1 MPSQHR
7 RHACPARGCIR
18 SAACLAPAY
27 SSDLVPLLW
36 LIDNR
41 IQFAC
46 QPNLQALGYH
56 QDQIIEF

>member
-1 MPSQHR
+1 MA
-7 RHACPARGCIR
+7 ACPARGCIR

-27 SSDLVPLLW
+27 SSDLVPLLL
-36 LIDNR
+36 LIDHR